1 MLPLVFLP
9 TASSAVATT
18 PPARSAGTR
27 TIPARTAPR
36 PAATIAATAISVS
49 ISVSISVAFAIDN
62 RRRRYDHRWRNVG
75 RSHIGRGNVGGSHVS
90 RCRGHISN
98 RRRGNIGCCCRRRIN
113 RCGPRRGQCRT
124 EHGSGDDSRKA
135 SPSRIAMM
143 MAIMVVMMAR
153 VTAAGISLRNSRNSN
168 HHCYQANQNFV
179 VFLHVSLSFLS
190 KTDKKFDTS
199 HKNLI
204 KPFCAPAKSADLF
217 EIRFFSEASDRT
229 SIPIFSI
236 HSVRLLEETERPP
249 FLLSLSLFYFQDI
262 SRLWRTSSHTNEPLR
277 KASLLT

>member
-27 TIPARTAPR
+27 TIVARTAPR
-36 PAATIAATAISVS
+36 SAATIAATAISV
-49 ISVSISVAFAIDN
+49 SVSISVAFAIDN
-62 RRRRYDHRWRNVG
+62 RRRRYDHRWRNVD
-75 RSHIGRGNVGGSHVS
+75 RSHIGRVHVGGSHVS

-98 RRRGNIGCCCRRRIN
+98 RRRGNIGCCRRRRIN

-135 SPSRIAMM
+135 GPSRIAMM

-153 VTAAGISLRNSRNSN
+153 VTAAGISLRNSSNSN

-236 HSVRLLEETERPP
+236 HSVRLFRRNGAAPLFIVVKFILFSGHFPSLENFFAYE
-249 FLLSLSLFYFQDI
+249 
-262 SRLWRTSSHTNEPLR
+262 
-277 KASLLT
+277 